1 MVKEKLTLSVDREV
15 VKRAKSLGINISH
28 ITEKV
33 LKGYTSAESPN
44 GSLHEAYRQLCDS
57 ILPLLKEFDCN
68 VRIAEGVDE
77 GIAEDE
83 EGNVYNIERP
93 FTVLL
98 ESDGSFY
105 IDEFDDRFEDIKKI
119 DQRDF
124 FEPKMILT
132 NLVDALA
139 RSKEARKEKMREI
152 LMAKRIVDAMSKTLV
167 KRAPKKYRRVLPEER
182 NEKAKEKRVRKE

>member
-15 VKRAKSLGINISH
+15 VKKAKSLGINISH

-44 GSLHEAYRQLCDS
+44 GGLHDAYQQLCDS
-57 ILPLLKEFDCN
+57 ILPLLKEFGCS
-68 VRIAEGVDE
+68 VKIAEGIDV
-77 GIAEDE
+77 GIAEDN
-83 EGNVYNIERP
+83 EGNEYEIERP
-93 FTVLL
+93 FVIFL

-119 DQRDF
+119 DAQDF
-124 FEPKMILT
+124 FEPKRILS

-139 RSKEARKEKMREI
+139 RSEEARKEKMREI

-167 KRAPKKYRRVLPEER
+167 KKYSTKRARLHGE
-182 NEKAKEKRVRKE
+182 